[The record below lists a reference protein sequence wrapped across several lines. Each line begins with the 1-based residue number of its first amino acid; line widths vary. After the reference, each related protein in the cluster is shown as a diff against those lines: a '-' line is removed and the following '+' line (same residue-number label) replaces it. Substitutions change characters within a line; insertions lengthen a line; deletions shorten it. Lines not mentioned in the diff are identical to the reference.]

1 MLVEADDTV
10 EADKVLSGRE
20 EVLAHSDISGLESKG
35 WLMTAYL
42 AIQRQLGRRS
52 HWSPRRMAD
61 LSETSRVNA
70 DILRRG
76 LFDGVQEAL
85 VLDIAFLRM

>member
-20 EVLAHSDISGLESKG
+20 RGLAHSGISELESKG

-52 HWSPRRMAD
+52 HWRQVEEWQISLRPAEQM
-61 LSETSRVNA
+61 LTSY
-70 DILRRG
+70 
-76 LFDGVQEAL
+76 GV
-85 VLDIAFLRM
+85 F